1 MAQPI
6 ELSNDWRSQMSS
18 THNVQLFTH
27 LFLIE
32 KTRRD
37 TITLAILMKEYQI
50 KTIGS
55 NISSGIE
62 LELSTC
68 PLHPTFLP

>member
-1 MAQPI
+1 MAQPV

-18 THNVQLFTH
+18 AHNVQLFTH

-32 KTRRD
+32 KTCRD
-37 TITLAILMKEYQI
+37 TITLTILMKEYQI
-50 KTIGS
+50 PTIGS
-55 NISSGIE
+55 NISGGIE
-62 LELSTC
+62 LELATC